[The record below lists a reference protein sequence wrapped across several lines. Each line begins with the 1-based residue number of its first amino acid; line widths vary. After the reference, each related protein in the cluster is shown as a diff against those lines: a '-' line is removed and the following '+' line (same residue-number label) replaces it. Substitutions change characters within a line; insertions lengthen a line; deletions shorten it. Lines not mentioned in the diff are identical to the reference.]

1 MLVLPRRS
9 RRRRTC
15 QGLRDEDTYRN
26 GETAAVFLT
35 GRTPADLRPIR
46 RFWDQISYPAWI
58 GLADALGS

>member
-1 MLVLPRRS
+1 MA
-9 RRRRTC
+9 
-15 QGLRDEDTYRN
+15 RDEDTYRN

-35 GRTPADLRPIR
+35 GRTPADLRPIL